1 MIRLGRNGVEWSYD
15 DEWRALQEEMRTRH
29 CVLLEDF
36 LSPSFI
42 SLVRPLLTTERF
54 VPYQDGDPKGKC
66 FAREMRLEASDP
78 LAGLFAFC
86 LNSPRLYRAVGE
98 LAGLGE
104 DVRYFISKTYKMFP
118 AGDDFDSWH
127 DDAYCGRRLLG
138 LSINLGTE
146 PTQGGEFQ
154 IRDRSGAGR
163 SNEPYRTIKN
173 NFGAAC
179 LFRIDER
186 LVHRVSP
193 LEGTVPRFCTAGWF
207 VSQPDLRDII
217 SAAAGSHPSGK
228 STTGADVGVGGV
240 ENTQCRD

>member
-1 MIRLGRNGVEWSYD
+1 MIRLGRNGVEWSKD

-29 CVLLEDF
+29 CVLLKDF

-54 VPYQDGDPKGKC
+54 VPSQDVDPKGKC

-78 LAGLFAFC
+78 LARLFAFC
-86 LNSPRLYRAVGE
+86 LNSPRLYRAVGK

-104 DVRYFISKTYKMFP
+104 DIRFFISKTYKMFP

-127 DDAYCGRRLLG
+127 GDDDGRRLLG

-154 IRDRSGAGR
+154 IRDRS
-163 SNEPYRTIKN
+163 EPRKLHRTIKN
-173 NFGAAC
+173 NFGDAR
-179 LFRIDER
+179 LFRIDKR

-193 LEGTVPRFCTAGWF
+193 LEGTVPAFCTAGWF
-207 VSQPDLRDII
+207 VSQPDLRDLI
-217 SAAAGSHPSGK
+217 SMAAGDHPSGK
-228 STTGADVGVGGV
+228 STTGANVGVDGV
-240 ENTQCRD
+240 ENARCRD